1 MQQKPSK
8 PSSNPK
14 KRPFDNYLK
23 YSNIAFQLVAA
34 ILIGVFGGIK
44 LDEWLGTDS
53 AFTIILSLL
62 GVFAGLY
69 LVLKEFLKPPK
80 KE

>member
-1 MQQKPSK
+1 M
-8 PSSNPK
+8 
-14 KRPFDNYLK
+14 
-23 YSNIAFQLVAA
+23 AA

-44 LDEWLGTDS
+44 LDAWLGTDP

-69 LVLKEFLKPPK
+69 LVLKEFLKPLK